1 MQLFLVGFIIISICE
16 IFTIG
21 WFPLDGAVRRVSL
34 VLREACLQLET
45 DKTRPSLPYTLLP
58 SLRLHGFSS

>member
-1 MQLFLVGFIIISICE
+1 MQLFLVGYIIISICE

-34 VLREACLQLET
+34 LPYEACLQIGT
-45 DKTRPSLPYTLLP
+45 DEARPSLPYTLLP
-58 SLRLHGFSS
+58 SLRLHGSSS